1 MGFKVVSGGQTGV
14 DRAALDVAL
23 ALGVEVGGW
32 CPRGRW
38 AEDGPI
44 PAHYPLSET
53 KSTDAH
59 VRTQRNVEI
68 STATL
73 VLTRGSP
80 MGGVRYT
87 VEIAESIRRPLLMID
102 LNDGAPDHVQAIA
115 AWLDQ
120 VRPAVLNVAGPRESG
135 APGISEQTKLL
146 LTRAFKRSVHAAPMQ
161 IPSAAAVAAA
171 NPGAVFSSLLA
182 S

>member
-23 ALGVEVGGW
+23 AMGVEVGGW

-44 PAHYPLSET
+44 PEHYPLSET

-59 VRTQRNVEI
+59 VRTQRNVEA

-102 LNDGAPDHVQAIA
+102 LNDGAPDHIQAIA
-115 AWLDQ
+115 TWLDQ

-135 APGISEQTKLL
+135 APGVSEQTKHLL
-146 LTRAFKRSVHAAPMQ
+146 KRAFERSTHATPTPPA
-161 IPSAAAVAAA
+161 SSTA
-171 NPGAVFSSLLA
+171 GAIFSSLLA